1 MLIHYLKRVACARR
15 VPRVPSLVVFVVFSA
30 AFGGAAMLLQRSQA
44 APTQQPPSLGNRKEL
59 NFTPGEILVRFRDK
73 ASTVRNAT
81 QSESALAYF

>member
-1 MLIHYLKRVACARR
+1 
-15 VPRVPSLVVFVVFSA
+15 VVFVVFSA

-81 QSESALAYF
+81 QSDPTQLELEKDGQQIHVTI